1 MSDYH
6 SRAKA
11 ISADLNE
18 LEMDM
23 YDDEDVY
30 QAWCML
36 SEAGSLLE
44 DAITELPREATDG

>member
-1 MSDYH
+1 MSEY
-6 SRAKA
+6 RTRLKA
-11 ISADLNE
+11 ISAALNE

-30 QAWCML
+30 QAWCIL

-44 DAITELPREATDG
+44 DALKQLPLSGHR